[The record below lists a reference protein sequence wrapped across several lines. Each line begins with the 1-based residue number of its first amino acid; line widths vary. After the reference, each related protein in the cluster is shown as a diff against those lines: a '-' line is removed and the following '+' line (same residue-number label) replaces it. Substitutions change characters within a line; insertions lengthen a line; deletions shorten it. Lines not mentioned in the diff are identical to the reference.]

1 MKNFGKLLL
10 TLLLCFS
17 VVGWSNSKSTENIT
31 KELKEAGYTIKY
43 NSDEYTTVTVS
54 ESSGGK
60 EKSQYIGYVED
71 DAISSIAYIELP
83 EDSENYEDM
92 IIGFIYASEDSDS
105 EVTDTVKEAAEK
117 KLKKLDLTID
127 DLAKGDNLFFAA
139 TGITE
144 GDLLSGVKHIG
155 SNRAKTQSVVMRAK
169 TGTIRFVDAIHSLDK
184 NEILVDLMKKYN
196 IE

>member
-17 VVGWSNSKSTENIT
+17 VVGCSNSKSTENIT

-71 DAISSIAYIELP
+71 DEISSIAYIELP
-83 EDSENYEDM
+83 ENSENYEDM

-117 KLKKLDLTID
+117 KLEKLDLTID
-127 DLAKGDNLFFAA
+127 DLVDYFLDIHKDKG
-139 TGITE
+139 E
-144 GDLLSGVKHIG
+144 
-155 SNRAKTQSVVMRAK
+155 
-169 TGTIRFVDAIHSLDK
+169 SL
-184 NEILVDLMKKYN
+184 N
-196 IE
+196 

>member
-17 VVGWSNSKSTENIT
+17 VVGCSNSKSTENIT

-60 EKSQYIGYVED
+60 EKSQYI
-71 DAISSIAYIELP
+71 ELP
-83 EDSENYEDM
+83 ENSENYEDM

-117 KLKKLDLTID
+117 KLEKLDLTID
-127 DLAKGDNLFFAA
+127 DLVDYFLDIHKDKG
-139 TGITE
+139 E
-144 GDLLSGVKHIG
+144 
-155 SNRAKTQSVVMRAK
+155 
-169 TGTIRFVDAIHSLDK
+169 SL
-184 NEILVDLMKKYN
+184 N
-196 IE
+196 

>member
-17 VVGWSNSKSTENIT
+17 VVGCSNSKSTENIT

-71 DAISSIAYIELP
+71 DAISCLY
-83 EDSENYEDM
+83 
-92 IIGFIYASEDSDS
+92 
-105 EVTDTVKEAAEK
+105 
-117 KLKKLDLTID
+117 
-127 DLAKGDNLFFAA
+127 
-139 TGITE
+139 
-144 GDLLSGVKHIG
+144 
-155 SNRAKTQSVVMRAK
+155 
-169 TGTIRFVDAIHSLDK
+169 
-184 NEILVDLMKKYN
+184 
-196 IE
+196 

>member
-17 VVGWSNSKSTENIT
+17 VVGCSNSKSTENIT

-92 IIGFIYASEDSDS
+92 IIGFIYDIEDSDS
-105 EVTDTVKEAAEK
+105 EVTDTVK
-117 KLKKLDLTID
+117 
-127 DLAKGDNLFFAA
+127 
-139 TGITE
+139 
-144 GDLLSGVKHIG
+144 
-155 SNRAKTQSVVMRAK
+155 
-169 TGTIRFVDAIHSLDK
+169 
-184 NEILVDLMKKYN
+184 
-196 IE
+196 